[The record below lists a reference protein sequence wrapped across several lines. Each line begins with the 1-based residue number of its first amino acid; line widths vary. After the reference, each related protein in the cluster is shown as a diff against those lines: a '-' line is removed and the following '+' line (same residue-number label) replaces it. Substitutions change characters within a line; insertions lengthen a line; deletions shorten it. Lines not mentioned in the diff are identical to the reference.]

1 MFILRAYTRAMLRA
15 ADAARVAATYGLGD
29 VLAFTGPVARGVI
42 GQIWRLDTSLGSWA
56 VKEWFEEP
64 VAEELEEGARF
75 QEAAAAAGVPSP
87 PVIRTATGSLLAQLD
102 GTITRI
108 QGWVELN
115 DRDPM
120 LDPVE
125 VGRLVAVLHQVP
137 FAGRQPVDPWYA
149 EPIGRGRWEALAD
162 ASASAGAPFAVQ
174 LTSRVDELV
183 ELDALVVPPR
193 DLRTCH
199 RDLWADNLRSTLS
212 GKLCLIDWEDCGL
225 ADPSMELALVL
236 WEFGRTDP
244 RRARAIHDAYVDA
257 GGPGRVPD
265 ESDFSMVI
273 AQLGHI
279 GARACRDW
287 LEATSEDGRDFAAA
301 WFGEFVDEPLTRE
314 TISMILDAVR
324 G

>member
-1 MFILRAYTRAMLRA
+1 MLRA

-42 GQIWRLDTSLGSWA
+42 GQIWRLDTSLGPWA
-56 VKEWFEEP
+56 VKEWFDEP
-64 VAEELEEGARF
+64 VTEELEEGARF

-87 PVIRTATGSLLAQLD
+87 PVIRTSTGSLLAQLD
-102 GTITRI
+102 GTTTRV

-120 LDPVE
+120 LDAAE
-125 VGRLVAVLHQVP
+125 VGQLVAVLHQVP
-137 FAGRQPVDPWYA
+137 FAGRQPIDPWYA
-149 EPIGRGRWEALAD
+149 DPIGRERWEQLAD
-162 ASASAGAPFAVQ
+162 ASAGAGAPFGAQ
-174 LTSRVDELV
+174 LMSRVNELA

-199 RDLWADNLRSTLS
+199 RDLWADNLRSTPS
-212 GKLCLIDWEDCGL
+212 GGLCLIDWEDCGL
-225 ADPSMELALVL
+225 ADPSMELALVV

-244 RRARAIHDAYVDA
+244 RRVHAISDAYVDA
-257 GGPGRVPD
+257 GGPGRVRD

-287 LEATSEDGRDFAAA
+287 LEATTGADRDFAAA
-301 WFGEFVDEPLTRE
+301 WFGEFVEEPLTRE
-314 TISMILDAVR
+314 TITMVLDAVR
-324 G
+324 R

>member
-56 VKEWFEEP
+56 VKEWFDEP
-64 VAEELEEGARF
+64 VADELEEGARF

-87 PVIRTATGSLLAQLD
+87 PVIRNVNGNLLAGLD
-102 GTITRI
+102 GAITRV
-108 QGWVELN
+108 QGWVDLDE
-115 DRDPM
+115 RDPM
-120 LDPVE
+120 LDPAE
-125 VGRLVAVLHQVP
+125 VGRLVAVLHRVP
-137 FAGRQPVDPWYA
+137 FEGRQPIDPWYT
-149 EPIGRGRWEALAD
+149 EPIGRNRWQQLAD

-174 LTSRVDELV
+174 LTSRVDELA
-183 ELDALVVPPR
+183 ELDPLVIPPR

-199 RDLWADNLRSTLS
+199 RDLWADNLRSTPS
-212 GKLCLIDWEDCGL
+212 GGLCLIDWEDCGL
-225 ADPSMELALVL
+225 ADPSMELALVV
-236 WEFGRTDP
+236 WEFGRSDP

-257 GGPGRVPD
+257 GGPGRVGD

-279 GARACRDW
+279 GTRACRDW
-287 LEATSEDGRDFAAA
+287 LEATNDAERDFAAS
-301 WFGEFVDEPLTRE
+301 WFGEFIDEPLTRE
-314 TISMILDAVR
+314 TITMILDAVR
-324 G
+324 R

>member
-1 MFILRAYTRAMLRA
+1 MLRA

-29 VLAFTGPVARGVI
+29 VLAFTGPIARGVI
-42 GQIWRLDTSLGSWA
+42 GQIWHLDTSLGSWA
-56 VKEWFEEP
+56 VKEWFDEP
-64 VAEELEEGARF
+64 VADELEEGARF

-87 PVIRTATGSLLAQLD
+87 PVIRTAAGGLLAPLD
-102 GTITRI
+102 GTTTRV

-120 LDPVE
+120 LDPAE

-137 FAGRQPVDPWYA
+137 FAGRHPIDPWYT
-149 EPIGRGRWEALAD
+149 ESIGRLRWEQLAD
-162 ASASAGAPFAVQ
+162 ASAIAGAPFAVQ
-174 LTSRVDELV
+174 LMSRVNELV
-183 ELDALVVPPR
+183 ELDALVAPPR

-199 RDLWADNLRSTLS
+199 RDLWADNLRSTPS
-212 GKLCLIDWEDCGL
+212 RKLCLIDWEDCGL
-225 ADPSMELALVL
+225 ADPSMELALVV

-244 RRARAIHDAYVDA
+244 RRVRALHDAYVDA
-257 GGPGRVPD
+257 GGPGRVRD

-287 LEATSEDGRDFAAA
+287 LEATNGADRDVAAA

-314 TISMILDAVR
+314 TITMVLDAVR
-324 G
+324 R